1 MPLGLPTEALVAHS
15 MVSKFGDYLPFYLQA
30 DIYRQQGIDLDR
42 TMLANWSGGAA
53 LLLQPIIDEMIA
65 QL

>member
-1 MPLGLPTEALVAHS
+1 MAHS